1 MKKRSIKRKILIGL
15 VFITFINILTLGI
28 WFLCNVEPMLS
39 KKEMLKKE
47 ILTKEIKNNYHTFA
61 ELINDLDSIK
71 KEKELTFS
79 IEKERAK
86 KDKQDLYLFFIS
98 LVRISFFNI
107 YFLKKY
113 ELIMMNIL

>member
-47 ILTKEIKNNYHTFA
+47 ILTKRY
-61 ELINDLDSIK
+61 K
-71 KEKELTFS
+71 K
-79 IEKERAK
+79 
-86 KDKQDLYLFFIS
+86 
-98 LVRISFFNI
+98 
-107 YFLKKY
+107 
-113 ELIMMNIL
+113 